1 MNIRKITTLALDISE
16 TQLKALDLAA
26 EILDEAI
33 ETIEESGDM
42 ATLIDTR
49 FNFLL
54 YELREQLI
62 YLDKYTT
69 TEVLTQY

>member
-1 MNIRKITTLALDISE
+1 MNIRKITTLALDVSE

-26 EILDEAI
+26 EVLDEAVEAI
-33 ETIEESGDM
+33 QESGEM
-42 ATLIDTR
+42 ATVIDTR
-49 FNFLL
+49 FNFLM
-54 YELREQLI
+54 YELREQLS